1 MSLGK
6 FQKKGMRYLNS
17 LPHVVCK
24 CSPSPMLPNLPAT
37 YSWYLDD
44 MEAGEYFARMSETES
59 AFIVLERSGFHRAFF
74 DGKLYTTGGKTVR
87 NMHELK
93 IAVGKILQEIEKTRK
108 DLAEYIKE
116 CKAKEIERAAG
127 EYEV

>member
-17 LPHVVCK
+17 LPNVVCK

-37 YSWYLDD
+37 YSWHLDD
-44 MEAGEYFARMSETES
+44 MAAGEYFARMSETES
-59 AFIVLERSGFHRAFF
+59 AFIILERCGFYRGWN
-74 DGKLYTTGGKTVR
+74 DNRLYTTGGKPVR

-93 IAVGKILQEIEKTRK
+93 IAVGKILQEIEDVRK
-108 DLAEYIKE
+108 YQVEYIKE

-127 EYEV
+127 AFEA

>member
-24 CSPSPMLPNLPAT
+24 CSPSPMLPNLPAS
-37 YSWYLDD
+37 YSWHLDD
-44 MEAGEYFARMSETES
+44 MAAGEYFARMSETES
-59 AFIVLERSGFHRAFF
+59 AFIILERCGFYR
-74 DGKLYTTGGKTVR
+74 GWNGNRLYTTGGKTVR
-87 NMHELK
+87 NIHELK
-93 IAVGKILQEIEKTRK
+93 IAVGKILQEIEDVRK
-108 DLAEYIKE
+108 YQVEYIKE